1 MVSAKLYC
9 STNVVDRLTRP
20 IEASPNHKS
29 GKENSLIQAFDE
41 SFDIEF
47 QNKSSVIDAATYIGS
62 LQTGINQQIHA
73 DEQENQSTSGANRSN
88 RKSSSTPKSFEN
100 FLQRQQIVLKKRE
113 ENIKHVIPTDFQ
125 FDSIN
130 SVYLG

>member
-125 FDSIN
+125 FESIN
-130 SVYLG
+130 SVYVG